1 MTDNIDRITN
11 DLIKNYKTKKFKD
24 ALIQAD
30 ILSKHK
36 IKNKQIN
43 FICGELFLFFRLYKK
58 ALFSLAYSIKLDP
71 DFYMAYKLLGIT
83 EYSLG
88 NFNKALKIYNA
99 AKKLNNHDAD
109 LFFNIAK
116 SYSDLGKYDLSIKN
130 YIKSLKLDPNNKETK
145 INLIKSLTFFK
156 PKDHLD
162 NEIIKLDLS
171 LYNLIL
177 HFSFSK
183 ILDNRTLKT
192 YLKKNF
198 DIIKTK
204 IDNLGFD
211 TTQIFRNNHDPL
223 DCPRYHTAFN
233 TYNIIPKNCF
243 SCFKVQVNVFNV
255 VDLIK
260 LHFLFDNITFVK
272 NIKKCMV
279 EKRKDIDGNYKG
291 FIYCKT
297 VDEAEALKVQIDQL
311 INKSLKIDHKTIV
324 KRGCSEFTLKYPDY
338 KITDSKSK
346 SFFKYNDDWHKKE
359 NIINEFYPKNISS
372 ELNPHDTLKGN
383 SLNDMITI
391 KNWINYAESVNDY
404 SFKKLT

>member
-1 MTDNIDRITN
+1 MTDNINRITD
-11 DLIKNYKTKKFKD
+11 DLVKNYKTKKFKD
-24 ALIQAD
+24 ALVQAD
-30 ILSKHK
+30 ILAKYK

-43 FICGELFLFFRLYKK
+43 FICGELFLSFRLYKK

-71 DFYMAYKLLGIT
+71 NFYMAYKLLGIT

-99 AKKLNNHDAD
+99 AKKLNTLDAD

-116 SYSDLGKYDLSIKN
+116 CYSDLGKYNLSIKN
-130 YIKSLKLDPNNKETK
+130 YIKSLKLDPNNNESK

-156 PKDHLD
+156 PKDNLD
-162 NEIIKLDLS
+162 NEIIKLDL
-171 LYNLIL
+171 LLHNLIL
-177 HFSFSK
+177 PFSISK
-183 ILDNRTLKT
+183 ILDNRVLKI

-198 DIIKTK
+198 DAIKSK
-204 IDNLGFD
+204 IDNLNFD
-211 TTQIFRNNHDPL
+211 TTQIFRNNHEPL

-279 EKRKDIDGNYKG
+279 EKRKDIEGNYKG

-297 VDEAEALKVQIDQL
+297 IDEAEALKVQIDQL
-311 INKSLKIDHKTIV
+311 INKSLKINHKTIV

>member
-1 MTDNIDRITN
+1 MTDNLNRIID
-11 DLIKNYKTKKFKD
+11 DLVKNYKTKKFKD
-24 ALIQAD
+24 ALVQAD
-30 ILSKHK
+30 ILTKHK

-43 FICGELFLFFRLYKK
+43 FICGELFLSFRLYKK

-71 DFYMAYKLLGIT
+71 NFYMAYKLLGIT

-99 AKKLNNHDAD
+99 AKKLNNLDAD

-177 HFSFSK
+177 HFSFNK

-204 IDNLGFD
+204 IDNLSFD

-255 VDLIK
+255 LDLIK

-297 VDEAEALKVQIDQL
+297 VDEAETLKVQIEQL

-346 SFFKYNDDWHKKE
+346 SFFKYKDEWQKKE

-391 KNWINYAESVNDY
+391 KNWINYAESINDY

>member
-1 MTDNIDRITN
+1 MTDNINRITD
-11 DLIKNYKTKKFKD
+11 DLVKNYKTKKFKD
-24 ALIQAD
+24 ALVQAD
-30 ILSKHK
+30 ILAKYK

-43 FICGELFLFFRLYKK
+43 FICGELFLSFRLYKK

-71 DFYMAYKLLGIT
+71 NFYMAYKLLGIT

-99 AKKLNNHDAD
+99 AKKLNTLDAD

-116 SYSDLGKYDLSIKN
+116 CYSDLGKYNLSIKN
-130 YIKSLKLDPNNKETK
+130 YIKSLKLDPNNKETQ

-211 TTQIFRNNHDPL
+211 NTQIFRNNHDPL